1 MRHALALANQPST
14 RSDGPPGCFPSIKL
28 SFITHTNAPLPPRTY
43 SVRREGYF
51 GVSNVYMLSCEQDG
65 HAQLTLVGV
74 EVDVAAILDGQA
86 NLVDVFGCKLAC
98 ACSLK

>member
-1 MRHALALANQPST
+1 MRHALALANQPLT
-14 RSDGPPGCFPSIKL
+14 RADGPSECFLPTES
-28 SFITHTNAPLPPRTY
+28 SFIIHTNTPLPPRTY

-74 EVDVAAILDGQA
+74 KVNVAAILDGQA
-86 NLVDVFGCKLAC
+86 NLVDVLGCKLAC